1 LKIGCFIPQ
10 IGEAASPESIV
21 SVAQKAERLGFDSAW
36 VTERLLY
43 PVNPRNPYAAEPDGK
58 LPEGYRRVLDPLD
71 SLTWAAAHTKKIR
84 LGTSVIDMP
93 FYTPVVLGRRLT
105 TLDVLSGGRLNVGLG
120 LGWSDD
126 EFEAAGTT
134 HHQRGAKADEFL
146 GVLHNMWKDNP
157 ASFDG
162 RFYKLPASYFDLKPV
177 QKPHPP
183 IYMAAYAPQ
192 ALSRVARLADYYH
205 PVGLPFDAAKAM
217 FGTIQRI
224 AGEHGRK
231 ADDVKLSI
239 RGNLHLT
246 KDAAGEGR
254 WPFHGNKDEVKEDIA
269 KARELDPAELVIDVT
284 FSPGVKSA
292 KDFEQANETVRELL
306 G

>member
-1 LKIGCFIPQ
+1 MKIGCFIRQ
-10 IGEAASPESIV
+10 IGPDASPETIAS
-21 SVAQKAERLGFDSAW
+21 SVQQAEKLGFDSVWA
-36 VTERLLY
+36 TDRLLF
-43 PVNPRNPYAAEPDGK
+43 PVNPKQPYVAEPDGK
-58 LPEGYRRVLDPLD
+58 LPEVYRRVMDPLD
-71 SLTWAAAHTKKIR
+71 AITWAAANTKKIR
-84 LGTSVIDMP
+84 VGTSVIDMP
-93 FYTPVVLGRRLT
+93 FYTPVVLGRRFT
-105 TLDVLSGGRLNVGLG
+105 SIDILSGGRLNVGVG

-157 ASFDG
+157 AAFEG
-162 RFYKLPASYFDLKPV
+162 RFYKLPASYFDLRPV

-205 PVGLPFDAAKAM
+205 PVGLPFDAVKAM

-231 ADDVKLSI
+231 PDEVKLSI

-246 KDAAGEGR
+246 KDTAGEGR
-254 WPFHGNKDEVKEDIA
+254 YPFHGNKDEIKQDIA
-269 KARELDPAELVIDVT
+269 SARELNADELVIDVT
-284 FSPGVKSA
+284 FSAGVKTA